1 MLDGKTDI
9 SRVTRSKA
17 EAKDSYDR
25 LSRWYDLLAGRSER
39 KHREAGLEKL
49 GVKPGETVLE
59 IGFGTG
65 HALLALAR
73 AVGDSGRVYGLDIS
87 EGMRDLALARLEE
100 AGLSKRVDLL
110 CGDANE
116 LPYDADFFDA
126 VFMSFTLELFDTPEI
141 PVVLGQ
147 CRRVLRSGG
156 RLGVVAMA
164 KGGAAR
170 GNGAPVRVGAPE
182 MAQVRGLPAHLRG
195 AGDGG
200 GGVSSPGS
208 DQDVPVGLAG
218 GAGAG
223 GEAVM
228 RESGSL
234 PRAFSPVL
242 NPAPSPAPSPAIG
255 GANGGVT
262 QV

>member
-17 EAKDSYDR
+17 EAKATYDR

-49 GVKPGETVLE
+49 CVKPGETVLE

-100 AGLSKRVDLL
+100 AGLSQRVDLL
-110 CGDANE
+110 CGDAAR
-116 LPYDADFFDA
+116 LPYDDAFFDA

-156 RLGVVAMA
+156 RLGVVAIT
-164 KGGAAR
+164 KGEPLGVMERLYEWAHRKWPRYVDCRPIYAAR
-170 GNGAPVRVGAPE
+170 AMEEAGFNLREVTR
-182 MAQVRGLPAHLRG
+182 MSMWGLP
-195 AGDGG
+195 
-200 GGVSSPGS
+200 
-208 DQDVPVGLAG
+208 
-218 GAGAG
+218 
-223 GEAVM
+223 GE
-228 RESGSL
+228 L
-234 PRAFSPVL
+234 VL
-242 NPAPSPAPSPAIG
+242 GEKP
-255 GANGGVT
+255 
-262 QV
+262 

>member
-1 MLDGKTDI
+1 MTKDNGFI

-17 EAKDSYDR
+17 EAKASYDR

-100 AGLSKRVDLL
+100 AGLSQRVDLL
-110 CGDANE
+110 CGDAAR
-116 LPYDADFFDA
+116 LPYDDAFFDA

-141 PVVLGQ
+141 PMVLDQ

-156 RLGVVAMA
+156 RLGVVAMT
-164 KGGAAR
+164 KGEPPGVMEHLYEWAHRKWPRYVDCRPIYAAR
-170 GNGAPVRVGAPE
+170 VMEEAGFQLRDVSRLS
-182 MAQVRGLPAHLRG
+182 MWGL
-195 AGDGG
+195 
-200 GGVSSPGS
+200 S
-208 DQDVPVGLAG
+208 
-218 GAGAG
+218 
-223 GEAVM
+223 GEI
-228 RESGSL
+228 
-234 PRAFSPVL
+234 VL
-242 NPAPSPAPSPAIG
+242 GEKP
-255 GANGGVT
+255 
-262 QV
+262 

>member
-17 EAKDSYDR
+17 EAKASYDK
-25 LSRWYDLLAGRSER
+25 LSRWYDLLAGHSER
-39 KHREAGLEKL
+39 KHREAGLENL

-100 AGLSKRVDLL
+100 AGLSQRVDPAS
-110 CGDANE
+110 GDAAR
-116 LPYDADFFDA
+116 LPYDDAFFDA

-141 PVVLGQ
+141 PVVLDQ

-156 RLGVVAMA
+156 RLGVVAMT
-164 KGGAAR
+164 KGEPPGVMERLYEWAHRRWPRYVDCRPIYAAR
-170 GNGAPVRVGAPE
+170 AVEEAGFQLREVSRLS
-182 MAQVRGLPAHLRG
+182 MWGLP
-195 AGDGG
+195 
-200 GGVSSPGS
+200 
-208 DQDVPVGLAG
+208 
-218 GAGAG
+218 
-223 GEAVM
+223 GE
-228 RESGSL
+228 L
-234 PRAFSPVL
+234 VL
-242 NPAPSPAPSPAIG
+242 G
-255 GANGGVT
+255 EKT
-262 QV
+262 